1 MNSKE
6 IARLAA
12 WTARAI
18 RDTITESGRELDAAG
33 EDIIREYVQTS
44 LTKWQRGEK
53 VSAESLSELIT
64 EIFQRRR
71 HETQTDGEV
80 INSLMV
86 LAAKFPSFVEQNQ
99 RARDEEARKIASG
112 LPAVKV

>member
-1 MNSKE
+1 MNSRE
-6 IARLAA
+6 IERLAA

-18 RDTITESGRELDAAG
+18 RDTITDSGRELDAAG
-33 EDIIREYVQTS
+33 EDIIREYVQTF

-53 VSAESLSELIT
+53 ISLENLSELVT

-80 INSLMV
+80 INSLMI
-86 LAAKFPSFVEQNQ
+86 LCAKFPSFVKENQ

-112 LPAVKV
+112 LPAIKV